1 VRQRHKLRIRA
12 KRLRYGTEF
21 FAGTFD
27 GHTSE
32 KRRSDSLSA
41 LKDLQDA
48 LGGLNDIATRQ
59 TLIGH
64 GVEHGPASSEEQAA
78 KLLHNAEEAF
88 ASFIDTKAFWK
99 A

>member
-1 VRQRHKLRIRA
+1 
-12 KRLRYGTEF
+12 
-21 FAGTFD
+21 
-27 GHTSE
+27 
-32 KRRSDSLSA
+32 
-41 LKDLQDA
+41 LQDA

-64 GVEHGPASSEEQAA
+64 GVEHGPAEEQAA

-88 ASFIDTKAFWK
+88 ARFIDTKAFWK

>member
-1 VRQRHKLRIRA
+1 
-12 KRLRYGTEF
+12 
-21 FAGTFD
+21 
-27 GHTSE
+27 
-32 KRRSDSLSA
+32 
-41 LKDLQDA
+41 LQDA

-59 TLIGH
+59 TLIEH

-88 ASFIDTKAFWK
+88 ARFIDTKAFWK